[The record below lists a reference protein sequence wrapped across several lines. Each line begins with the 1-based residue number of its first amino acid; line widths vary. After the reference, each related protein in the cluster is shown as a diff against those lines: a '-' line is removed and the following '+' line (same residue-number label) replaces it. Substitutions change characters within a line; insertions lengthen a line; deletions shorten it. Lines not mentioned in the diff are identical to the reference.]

1 MRAWI
6 RIAGV
11 VAIAVVASGAIAA
24 SPAASPPVVSAAP
37 ATTLRDTVER
47 YWQESLA
54 LDPVNATFLGDHRYD
69 AELPVDISTVHLA
82 RRYALERRTLQAIK
96 ALDPA
101 TLSPADRLSYEV
113 FRGDRELSIEGFRY
127 QSELLPVNQYGGLP
141 QLLAQLGSG
150 QSAQPF
156 ATTADY
162 DHWLAR
168 LGGFGAWVDQAIE
181 NMRRG
186 ADKGYVQPRVLI
198 ERLLP
203 QLGKLIAAD
212 PDQSLFLQP
221 VRSFPAA
228 VPERDRVRLKA
239 AFRDAVVRELNPA
252 YTRLR
257 DYLHDQYLPR
267 TRASVGW
274 SELPLGREWYA
285 YEVRRWTTT
294 RLTPEEVHQKGLAE
308 VRRLGADLD
317 RLIADTG
324 FKGERRA
331 FLDGLRT
338 DPRFYFDKEEDL
350 LAAYADLKAR
360 VRARLPEQFDVLPK
374 ADFEIRAVEAFRAQA
389 RASASYEPPS
399 PDGRRPG
406 VFYVNTYDLK
416 SRPRYAMQSI
426 YLHEAEPGH
435 HFQIAIQQE
444 LTGLP
449 SFRRFGDY
457 GAFIEGWGLY
467 AESLGAQ
474 LGLYT
479 DPYDRIGALSNE
491 MWRAVRLVVDTGL
504 HAKGWTRQQA
514 VDYLLANTAVGE
526 TDANAEIDRYIARP
540 GQALTYKIGELKFRE
555 LRARAERELGARFD
569 VRAFHHELLCDGA
582 LPLEALEAKIGRWIA
597 VERSKP

>member
-1 MRAWI
+1 MRLGI
-6 RIAGV
+6 RIASV
-11 VAIAVVASGAIAA
+11 VASAVVASGAGAA
-24 SPAASPPVVSAAP
+24 SPDPAA
-37 ATTLRDTVER
+37 TLRDTVER

-54 LDPVNATFLGDHRYD
+54 LDPVNATFLGEHRYD
-69 AELPVDISTVHLA
+69 AELPVDIGTAHLA
-82 RRYALERRTLQAIK
+82 RRYALERRYRQAIVAIDPS
-96 ALDPA
+96 AL
-101 TLSPADRLSYEV
+101 TPADRLTYEV
-113 FRGDRELSIEGFRY
+113 FKGDRELAIEGFRY
-127 QSELLPVNQYGGLP
+127 QAELLPVNQYGGLP
-141 QLLAQLGSG
+141 QQLAQLGSG
-150 QSAQPF
+150 RSAQPF
-156 ATTADY
+156 ATTRDY

-168 LGGFGAWVDQAIE
+168 IGGFGPWVDQAIE

-203 QLGKLIAAD
+203 QLGRLIAQD
-212 PDQSLFLQP
+212 PDKSLFLLP
-221 VRSFPAA
+221 VQNFPAA
-228 VPERDRVRLKA
+228 VPEAERARLTGA
-239 AFRDAVVRELNPA
+239 YRNAVVRQLNPA
-252 YTRLR
+252 YARLR
-257 DYLHDQYLPR
+257 DYLRDQYLPR
-267 TRASVGW
+267 TRTSVGW
-274 SELPLGREWYA
+274 SELPLGRDWYA

-294 RLTPEEVHQKGLAE
+294 RLTPEEVHEKGLAE

-331 FLDGLRT
+331 FLDGLRG
-338 DPRFYFDKEEDL
+338 DPRFYFEKEEDL

-374 ADFEIRAVEAFRAQA
+374 ADFEIRAVESFRAQA

-399 PDGRRPG
+399 ADGTRPG
-406 VFYVNTYDLK
+406 IFYVNTYDLK
-416 SRPRYAMQSI
+416 SRPKYAMQSI

-435 HFQIAIQQE
+435 HFQLAIQQE
-444 LTGLP
+444 LTALP
-449 SFRRFGDY
+449 NFRRFGDY

-467 AESLGAQ
+467 AESLGTQ

-479 DPYDRIGALSNE
+479 DSYDRIGALSNE

-514 VDYLLANTAVGE
+514 ADYLLANTAVGE

-555 LRARAERELGARFD
+555 LKARAERELGSRFD
-569 VRAFHHELLCDGA
+569 VRAFHHALLEEGA
-582 LPLEALEAKIGRWIA
+582 LPLDALEAKIGRWIA
-597 VERSKP
+597 ARRSAP